1 MPGKIPQPFIDQ
13 VLNQTDIV
21 DLINGYIDLKQ
32 KGKEY
37 SACCPFHGEKTP
49 SFTVSPE
56 KQFYHCFGCGAHGT
70 AINFLMEHEGLQF
83 IEAIEVL
90 ATRLGLEVVTEQGG
104 TYQNDNQ
111 QLYQALELANKYYQ
125 QQLRSNE
132 IAISYLKSRGISG
145 EVAANFDIGYAPNG
159 FNNIS
164 TLLSENF
171 EQPTLIK
178 AGLLKENSDKKIYDR
193 FRHRIMFPIKDPRGR
208 VIGFGGRVIDD
219 DMPKYLNSPETELFH
234 KSNTIY
240 GIHEARNA
248 LGKIKQ
254 LIIVEGYMD
263 VVALNQHD
271 VVNSVATLG
280 TATTSQNIKNL
291 LRYCS
296 DLVFCFDGDR
306 AGNDAAWKA
315 LQNILPEFKD
325 GINIRFAFMPQGED
339 PDSYIR
345 SIGKDAFC
353 KFISNAS
360 TLSEY
365 FFAKLARDIDV
376 STPDGKAKLA
386 SNAKPLLSKL
396 PATVFKDLMFKEL
409 NQRVG
414 TVIAGSS
421 LASDSQDQNNRTNN
435 LKQARALKYTKTR
448 LAIALLI
455 RDPALAQHALSFEE
469 LTHLHS
475 VAGIDLFIELLEIIE
490 AEPNIS
496 AIALVERF
504 HDKESYSALKKLL
517 TWDPPDMDNRE
528 LSFIKTMERFKEDIR
543 KHELDA
549 LIQQEN

>member
-1 MPGKIPQPFIDQ
+1 MPGKIPQTFIDQ

-32 KGKEY
+32 KGREY

-83 IEAIEVL
+83 IESIEVL
-90 ATRLGLEVVTEQGG
+90 ANRLGLEVVTEQGG

-111 QLYQALELANKYYQ
+111 NLYQVLDQANQYYQ

-132 IAISYLKSRGISG
+132 FAISYLKSRAISG
-145 EVAANFDIGYAPNG
+145 EVAAKFNIGFAPNT

-164 TLLSENF
+164 TLLSDKYD
-171 EQPTLIK
+171 QSVLLK
-178 AGLLKENSDKKIYDR
+178 SGMLKENTDKKIYDR
-193 FRHRIMFPIKDPRGR
+193 FRNRIMFPIKDPRGR
-208 VIGFGGRVIDD
+208 VVGFGGRVIND

-234 KSNTIY
+234 KGNTIY
-240 GIHEARNA
+240 GIHEARLA

-263 VVALNQHD
+263 VVALSQHG
-271 VVNSVATLG
+271 VENCVATLG
-280 TATTSQNIKNL
+280 TATTSHNIKNL

-315 LQNILPEFKD
+315 LQNILAEFKD

-345 SIGKDAFC
+345 NIGKDAFC
-353 KFISNAS
+353 KFIADSS

-365 FFAKLARDIDV
+365 FFYKITRDIDV

-386 SNAKPLLSKL
+386 SQAKP
-396 PATVFKDLMFKEL
+396 
-409 NQRVG
+409 
-414 TVIAGSS
+414 
-421 LASDSQDQNNRTNN
+421 
-435 LKQARALKYTKTR
+435 
-448 LAIALLI
+448 
-455 RDPALAQHALSFEE
+455 
-469 LTHLHS
+469 
-475 VAGIDLFIELLEIIE
+475 
-490 AEPNIS
+490 
-496 AIALVERF
+496 
-504 HDKESYSALKKLL
+504 
-517 TWDPPDMDNRE
+517 
-528 LSFIKTMERFKEDIR
+528 
-543 KHELDA
+543 
-549 LIQQEN
+549 